1 MIVESPSHA
10 MLISIMIFLFVPD
23 KGNFYS
29 ILMERPGPVRNVTRQ
44 RKGARAAADRSTARR
59 PANTKPARSY
69 ADLNREISG
78 RYESLSKRLRQI
90 AEFALKHPNEIAIE
104 SIAVIAQHAGVQPS
118 ALIRFAKAFGFEGFS
133 DLQRIFQQ
141 RLRESRPSYSERIAA
156 MREELNAQRD
166 HGPQAILTRFAE
178 ANIAALQHLC
188 EETKAGDLDRAVQIL
203 RRAETIHLVAQ
214 RRSFP
219 LAAYLYYALS
229 KIGRRAHLI
238 DAVGGM
244 DTEQRQLM
252 EPRDALVAVTYA
264 DYTPRVVETVTF
276 AAQRKVPVIGI
287 TDQPLS
293 PLTAQCD
300 VVFYVED
307 AAVHDF
313 RSLGA
318 SMCLA
323 QALVVALGATG

>member
-1 MIVESPSHA
+1 M
-10 MLISIMIFLFVPD
+10 
-23 KGNFYS
+23 
-29 ILMERPGPVRNVTRQ
+29 TRQ
-44 RKGARAAADRSTARR
+44 RKDTRSGSRSANDRPTGKR
-59 PANTKPARSY
+59 PAAIKSARNL
-69 ADLNREISG
+69 ADLNREISS
-78 RYESLSKRLRQI
+78 RYEDLSKRLRQI

-156 MREELNAQRD
+156 MREELNSQRD

-188 EETKAGDLDRAVQIL
+188 EETKSGDLDRAVEIL

-229 KIGRRAHLI
+229 KIGRRANLI
-238 DAVGGM
+238 DAIGGM

-264 DYTPRVVETVTF
+264 DYTPRVVETVAF

-323 QALVVALGATG
+323 QSLVVALGAAG

>member
-1 MIVESPSHA
+1 MA
-10 MLISIMIFLFVPD
+10 
-23 KGNFYS
+23 
-29 ILMERPGPVRNVTRQ
+29 
-44 RKGARAAADRSTARR
+44 RSTSSGKRMGGRR
-59 PANTKPARSY
+59 PAAAPGLTY
-69 ADLNREISG
+69 AELNREIST

-90 AEFALKHPNEIAIE
+90 AEFALKNPNEIAIE
-104 SIAVIAQHAGVQPS
+104 SIAVIAAHAGVQPS
-118 ALIRFAKAFGFEGFS
+118 ALIRFAKAFGFDGFS

-156 MREELNAQRD
+156 MREEMTGRRD
-166 HGPQAILTRFAE
+166 RGPQAILTRFAE

-188 EETKAGDLDRAVQIL
+188 EETKSADLDRAVQIL
-203 RRAETIHLVAQ
+203 RKAETIHLLAQ
-214 RRSFP
+214 RRAFP

-238 DAVGGM
+238 DAIGGM

-252 EPRDALVAVTYA
+252 TPRDALVAITYA
-264 DYTPRVVETVTF
+264 DYTPRVVETVAY

-293 PLTAQCD
+293 PLTPQSD

-323 QALVVALGATG
+323 QALVVTLGTAG

>member
-1 MIVESPSHA
+1 MA
-10 MLISIMIFLFVPD
+10 
-23 KGNFYS
+23 
-29 ILMERPGPVRNVTRQ
+29 
-44 RKGARAAADRSTARR
+44 RSTSSSKRIGGRR
-59 PANTKPARSY
+59 PAAAPGLTY
-69 ADLNREISG
+69 ADLNREIST

-90 AEFALKHPNEIAIE
+90 AEFALKNPNEIAIE
-104 SIAVIAQHAGVQPS
+104 SIAVIAAHAGVQPS
-118 ALIRFAKAFGFEGFS
+118 ALIRFAKAFGFDGFS

-156 MREELNAQRD
+156 MREEMTGRRD
-166 HGPQAILTRFAE
+166 QGPQAILTRFAE

-188 EETKAGDLDRAVQIL
+188 EETKAADLDRAVQIL
-203 RRAETIHLVAQ
+203 RKAETIHLLAQ
-214 RRSFP
+214 RRAFP

-238 DAVGGM
+238 DAIGGM
-244 DTEQRQLM
+244 DMEQRQLM
-252 EPRDALVAVTYA
+252 SAKDALVAITYA
-264 DYTPRVVETVTF
+264 DYTPRVVETVAY

-293 PLTAQCD
+293 PLTPQSD

-323 QALVVALGATG
+323 QALVVTLGTAG

>member
-1 MIVESPSHA
+1 MPRRKKPSKA
-10 MLISIMIFLFVPD
+10 S
-23 KGNFYS
+23 G
-29 ILMERPGPVRNVTRQ
+29 Q
-44 RKGARAAADRSTARR
+44 AAARR
-59 PANTKPARSY
+59 QAGAMAANAAGLTY
-69 ADLNREISG
+69 ASLNREIST

-104 SIAVIAQHAGVQPS
+104 SIAVIATHAEVQPS
-118 ALIRFAKAFGFEGFS
+118 ALIRFAKAFGFDGFS

-141 RLRESRPSYSERIAA
+141 RLRESRPSYTERISA
-156 MREELNAQRD
+156 MREEMTGRRD
-166 HGPQAILTRFAE
+166 QGPQAILTRFAE

-188 EETKAGDLDRAVQIL
+188 EETKAADLERAVQIL
-203 RRAETIHLVAQ
+203 RKAETIHLVAQ
-214 RRSFP
+214 RRAFP

-238 DAVGGM
+238 DAIGGM
-244 DTEQRQLM
+244 DMEQRQLM
-252 EPRDALVAVTYA
+252 SPRDALVAITYA
-264 DYTPRVVETVTF
+264 DYTPRVVETVAF

-293 PLTAQCD
+293 PLTPQSD

-323 QALVVALGATG
+323 QALVVALGTTG

>member
-1 MIVESPSHA
+1 MA
-10 MLISIMIFLFVPD
+10 RGRTTARA
-23 KGNFYS
+23 KA
-29 ILMERPGPVRNVTRQ
+29 
-44 RKGARAAADRSTARR
+44 GARRQPVAASGIT
-59 PANTKPARSY
+59 Y
-69 ADLNREISG
+69 ADLNREIST
-78 RYESLSKRLRQI
+78 RYDSLSKRLRQI
-90 AEFALKHPNEIAIE
+90 AEFALKNPNEIAIE
-104 SIAVIAQHAGVQPS
+104 SIAVIAAHADVQPS
-118 ALIRFAKAFGFEGFS
+118 ALIRFAKAFGFDGFS

-156 MREELNAQRD
+156 MREEMTGRSDQ
-166 HGPQAILTRFAE
+166 GPQAILTRFAE

-188 EETKAGDLDRAVQIL
+188 EETKAADLDRAVQIL
-203 RRAETIHLVAQ
+203 RKAETIHLLAQ
-214 RRSFP
+214 RRAFP

-238 DAVGGM
+238 DAIGGM
-244 DTEQRQLM
+244 DAEQRQLM
-252 EPRDALVAVTYA
+252 TPRDALVAITYA
-264 DYTPRVVETVTF
+264 DYTPRVVETVAF

-293 PLTAQCD
+293 PLTPQSD
-300 VVFYVED
+300 VVFYIED

-323 QALVVALGATG
+323 QALVVTLGTAG

>member
-1 MIVESPSHA
+1 M
-10 MLISIMIFLFVPD
+10 
-23 KGNFYS
+23 
-29 ILMERPGPVRNVTRQ
+29 
-44 RKGARAAADRSTARR
+44 
-59 PANTKPARSY
+59 
-69 ADLNREISG
+69 
-78 RYESLSKRLRQI
+78 
-90 AEFALKHPNEIAIE
+90 
-104 SIAVIAQHAGVQPS
+104 
-118 ALIRFAKAFGFEGFS
+118 
-133 DLQRIFQQ
+133 
-141 RLRESRPSYSERIAA
+141 
-156 MREELNAQRD
+156 
-166 HGPQAILTRFAE
+166 
-178 ANIAALQHLC
+178 
-188 EETKAGDLDRAVQIL
+188 
-203 RRAETIHLVAQ
+203 AQ

-238 DAVGGM
+238 DAIGGM
-244 DTEQRQLM
+244 DQEQRSLM

-264 DYTPRVVETVTF
+264 DYTPRVVETV
-276 AAQRKVPVIGI
+276 AVAVQRKVPVVGI

-323 QALVVALGATG
+323 QSLVVALGATG

>member
-1 MIVESPSHA
+1 MSRSKSTGKA
-10 MLISIMIFLFVPD
+10 GRSA
-23 KGNFYS
+23 
-29 ILMERPGPVRNVTRQ
+29 Q
-44 RKGARAAADRSTARR
+44 RRAAASSGI
-59 PANTKPARSY
+59 SY
-69 ADLNREISG
+69 AELNREIST
-78 RYESLSKRLRQI
+78 RYETLSKRLRQI

-104 SIAVIAQHAGVQPS
+104 SIAVIASHAGVQPS
-118 ALIRFAKAFGFEGFS
+118 ALIRFAKAFGFDGFS

-141 RLRESRPSYSERIAA
+141 RLRESRPSYTERISA
-156 MREELNAQRD
+156 MREEMTGRSDQ
-166 HGPQAILTRFAE
+166 GPQAILTRFAE
-178 ANIAALQHLC
+178 ANVAALQHLC
-188 EETKAGDLDRAVQIL
+188 EETKAADLERAVQIL
-203 RRAETIHLVAQ
+203 RKAETIHLMAQ
-214 RRSFP
+214 RRAFP
-219 LAAYLYYALS
+219 LAAYLYYAVS

-238 DAVGGM
+238 DAIGGM

-252 EPRDALVAVTYA
+252 SPRDALVAITYA

-276 AAQRKVPVIGI
+276 AAQRKVPVLGI

-293 PLTAQCD
+293 PLTPQSD

-323 QALVVALGATG
+323 QALVVALGTTG

>member
-1 MIVESPSHA
+1 MRSLTNRPSGRRSSA
-10 MLISIMIFLFVPD
+10 VKSTQ
-23 KGNFYS
+23 NF
-29 ILMERPGPVRNVTRQ
+29 
-44 RKGARAAADRSTARR
+44 
-59 PANTKPARSY
+59 
-69 ADLNREISG
+69 ADLNREISS
-78 RYESLSKRLRQI
+78 RYDDLSKRLRQI

-156 MREELNAQRD
+156 MREELHGQRD
-166 HGPQAILTRFAE
+166 HGPLAILTRFAE

-188 EETKAGDLDRAVQIL
+188 EETKASDLDSAVRIL
-203 RRAETIHLVAQ
+203 KRAETIHLVAQ

-219 LAAYLYYALS
+219 LAAYLYYALC
-229 KIGRRAHLI
+229 KIGRRANLI
-238 DAVGGM
+238 DAIGGM
-244 DTEQRQLM
+244 DQEQRSLM
-252 EPRDALVAVTYA
+252 EPRDALVAITYA
-264 DYTPRVVETVTF
+264 DYTPRVVETVAF

-300 VVFYVED
+300 VVFHVED

-323 QALVVALGATG
+323 QSLVVALGATV

>member
-1 MIVESPSHA
+1 MARSKSTGKA
-10 MLISIMIFLFVPD
+10 GGRSA
-23 KGNFYS
+23 
-29 ILMERPGPVRNVTRQ
+29 Q
-44 RKGARAAADRSTARR
+44 RRAAASAGI
-59 PANTKPARSY
+59 SY
-69 ADLNREISG
+69 AELNREIST
-78 RYESLSKRLRQI
+78 RYETLSKRLRQI

-104 SIAVIAQHAGVQPS
+104 SIAVIASHAGVQPS
-118 ALIRFAKAFGFEGFS
+118 ALIRFAKAFGFDGFS

-141 RLRESRPSYSERIAA
+141 RLRESRPSYTERISA
-156 MREELNAQRD
+156 MREEMTGRSD
-166 HGPQAILTRFAE
+166 KGPQAILTRFAE
-178 ANIAALQHLC
+178 ANVAALQHLC
-188 EETKAGDLDRAVQIL
+188 EETKAADLDRAVQIL
-203 RRAETIHLVAQ
+203 RKAETIHLVAQ
-214 RRSFP
+214 RRAFP
-219 LAAYLYYALS
+219 LAAYLYYAVS

-238 DAVGGM
+238 DAIGGM

-252 EPRDALVAVTYA
+252 SPKDALVAITYA
-264 DYTPRVVETVTF
+264 DYTPRVVETVAF

-293 PLTAQCD
+293 PLTPQSD

-323 QALVVALGATG
+323 QALVVALGTTG

>member
-1 MIVESPSHA
+1 MPKRKSLTS
-10 MLISIMIFLFVPD
+10 S
-23 KGNFYS
+23 G
-29 ILMERPGPVRNVTRQ
+29 TR
-44 RKGARAAADRSTARR
+44 ARR
-59 PANTKPARSY
+59 ATASTGGPA
-69 ADLNREISG
+69 DVVGLNREISA
-78 RYESLSKRLRQI
+78 RYPTLSKRLRQI

-156 MREELNAQRD
+156 MREELHGQSD
-166 HGPQAILTRFAE
+166 HGPLAILTRFAE

-188 EETKAGDLDRAVQIL
+188 EETKASDLDRAVQIL
-203 RRAETIHLVAQ
+203 RKAETIHLVAQ

-229 KIGRRAHLI
+229 KIGRRANLI
-238 DAVGGM
+238 DAIGGM
-244 DTEQRQLM
+244 DQEQRLLM
-252 EPRDALVAVTYA
+252 EPRDALVAITYA
-264 DYTPRVVETVTF
+264 DYTPRVVETVAF
-276 AAQRKVPVIGI
+276 AAQRKVPVVGI

>member
-1 MIVESPSHA
+1 MARSKSTGKA
-10 MLISIMIFLFVPD
+10 GRSA
-23 KGNFYS
+23 
-29 ILMERPGPVRNVTRQ
+29 Q
-44 RKGARAAADRSTARR
+44 RRAAAGGI
-59 PANTKPARSY
+59 SY
-69 ADLNREISG
+69 AELNREIST
-78 RYESLSKRLRQI
+78 RYDTLSKRLRQI

-104 SIAVIAQHAGVQPS
+104 SIAVIASHAGVQPS
-118 ALIRFAKAFGFEGFS
+118 ALIRFAKAFGFDGFS

-141 RLRESRPSYSERIAA
+141 RLRESRPSYTERIDA
-156 MREELNAQRD
+156 MREEMTGRSD

-178 ANIAALQHLC
+178 ANVAALQHLC
-188 EETKAGDLDRAVQIL
+188 EETKAADLERAVQIL
-203 RRAETIHLVAQ
+203 RKAETIHLVAQ
-214 RRSFP
+214 RRAFP

-238 DAVGGM
+238 DAIGGM

-252 EPRDALVAVTYA
+252 SPRDALVAITYA
-264 DYTPRVVETVTF
+264 DYTPRVVETVAF

-293 PLTAQCD
+293 PLTPQSD

-323 QALVVALGATG
+323 QALVVALGTTG

>member
-1 MIVESPSHA
+1 MP
-10 MLISIMIFLFVPD
+10 
-23 KGNFYS
+23 
-29 ILMERPGPVRNVTRQ
+29 R
-44 RKGARAAADRSTARR
+44 RKNLTSAGARGSRRAAAAAAVGPLDVVG
-59 PANTKPARSY
+59 
-69 ADLNREISG
+69 LNRAIST
-78 RYESLSKRLRQI
+78 RYPTLSKRLRQI

-104 SIAVIAQHAGVQPS
+104 SIAVIAQHADVQPS

-156 MREELNAQRD
+156 MREELDAQRD

-188 EETKAGDLDRAVQIL
+188 EETKADDLDRAVQIL

-238 DAVGGM
+238 DAIGGM

-252 EPRDALVAVTYA
+252 APRDALVAVTYA
-264 DYTPRVVETVTF
+264 DYTPRVVETVAF

-293 PLTAQCD
+293 PLAAQCD

-323 QALVVALGATG
+323 QALVVALGAAG

>member
-1 MIVESPSHA
+1 MS
-10 MLISIMIFLFVPD
+10 
-23 KGNFYS
+23 K
-29 ILMERPGPVRNVTRQ
+29 
-44 RKGARAAADRSTARR
+44 RKGLASSGTRARRAAASTGG
-59 PANTKPARSY
+59 PA
-69 ADLNREISG
+69 DIVGLNREISA
-78 RYESLSKRLRQI
+78 RYPTLSKRLRQI

-156 MREELNAQRD
+156 MREELHGQRD

-203 RRAETIHLVAQ
+203 RKAETIHLVAQ

-219 LAAYLYYALS
+219 LTAYLYYALS

-238 DAVGGM
+238 DAIGGM
-244 DTEQRQLM
+244 DQEQRLLM

-264 DYTPRVVETVTF
+264 DYTPRVVETVAF
-276 AAQRKVPVIGI
+276 AAQRKVPVVGI

-323 QALVVALGATG
+323 QSLVVALGATG

>member
-1 MIVESPSHA
+1 V
-10 MLISIMIFLFVPD
+10 V
-23 KGNFYS
+23 
-29 ILMERPGPVRNVTRQ
+29 
-44 RKGARAAADRSTARR
+44 
-59 PANTKPARSY
+59 
-69 ADLNREISG
+69 
-78 RYESLSKRLRQI
+78 
-90 AEFALKHPNEIAIE
+90 AIE
-104 SIAVIAQHAGVQPS
+104 SITVIAQHAGVQPS

-133 DLQRIFQQ
+133 DLQRIFRQ

-156 MREELNAQRD
+156 MREELNTQRD

-203 RRAETIHLVAQ
+203 RKAETIHLVAQ

-229 KIGRRAHLI
+229 KIGRRANLI
-238 DAVGGM
+238 DAIGGM
-244 DTEQRQLM
+244 DLEQRQLM

-264 DYTPRVVETVTF
+264 DYTPRVVDTVTF
-276 AAQRKVPVIGI
+276 AKERKVPVIGI

-323 QALVVALGATG
+323 QAMVVALGAAG

>member
-1 MIVESPSHA
+1 MT
-10 MLISIMIFLFVPD
+10 
-23 KGNFYS
+23 
-29 ILMERPGPVRNVTRQ
+29 RPRKDTRFAS
-44 RKGARAAADRSTARR
+44 RSAADRSTVRR
-59 PANTKPARSY
+59 SAAVKSAQNF

-78 RYESLSKRLRQI
+78 RYENLSKRLQQI

-118 ALIRFAKAFGFEGFS
+118 ALIRFAKAFGFDGFS

-156 MREELNAQRD
+156 MREELNTQRD

-203 RRAETIHLVAQ
+203 KRAETIHLVAQ

-229 KIGRRAHLI
+229 KIGRRANLI
-238 DAVGGM
+238 DAIGGM
-244 DTEQRQLM
+244 DQEQRLLM
-252 EPRDALVAVTYA
+252 ESRDALVAVTYA
-264 DYTPRVVETVTF
+264 DYTPRVVETVAF
-276 AAQRKVPVIGI
+276 AAQRKVPVVGI

>member
-1 MIVESPSHA
+1 M
-10 MLISIMIFLFVPD
+10 
-23 KGNFYS
+23 
-29 ILMERPGPVRNVTRQ
+29 
-44 RKGARAAADRSTARR
+44 
-59 PANTKPARSY
+59 ARSKSAGRKAGKAKRTADAGISY
-69 ADLNREISG
+69 AELNREIST

-104 SIAVIAQHAGVQPS
+104 SIAVIASHADVQPS
-118 ALIRFAKAFGFEGFS
+118 ALIRFAKAFGFDGFS

-141 RLRESRPSYSERIAA
+141 RLRESRPSYTERIAA
-156 MREELNAQRD
+156 MREELTARHDQ
-166 HGPQAILTRFAE
+166 GPQAILTRFAE

-188 EETKAGDLDRAVQIL
+188 EETKAADLDRAVQIL
-203 RRAETIHLVAQ
+203 RKAETIHLLAQ
-214 RRSFP
+214 RRAFP

-238 DAVGGM
+238 DALGGM
-244 DTEQRQLM
+244 DMEQRQLM
-252 EPRDALVAVTYA
+252 SPKDALVAITYA
-264 DYTPRVVETVTF
+264 DYTPRVVETVAY

-293 PLTAQCD
+293 PLTPQSD

-323 QALVVALGATG
+323 QALVVTLGTAG

>member
-1 MIVESPSHA
+1 MT
-10 MLISIMIFLFVPD
+10 
-23 KGNFYS
+23 
-29 ILMERPGPVRNVTRQ
+29 RP
-44 RKGARAAADRSTARR
+44 RKDIRSASRAANDRPTGRR
-59 PANTKPARSY
+59 SAAPRSAQNF
-69 ADLNREISG
+69 ADLNREISS

-90 AEFALKHPNEIAIE
+90 AEFALHNPNEIAIE
-104 SIAVIAQHAGVQPS
+104 SIAVIAQHASVQPS

-156 MREELNAQRD
+156 MREELHGQRD
-166 HGPQAILTRFAE
+166 HGPQAVLMRFAE

-188 EETKAGDLDRAVQIL
+188 EETKAGDLDRAVEIL

-238 DAVGGM
+238 DAIGGM
-244 DTEQRQLM
+244 DQEQRLLM

-264 DYTPRVVETVTF
+264 DYTPRVVETVAF
-276 AAQRKVPVIGI
+276 AAQHKVPVIGI

-323 QALVVALGATG
+323 QSLVVALGATG

>member
-1 MIVESPSHA
+1 MSKLKRE
-10 MLISIMIFLFVPD
+10 
-23 KGNFYS
+23 K
-29 ILMERPGPVRNVTRQ
+29 RP
-44 RKGARAAADRSTARR
+44 AADRPTSRR
-59 PANTKPARSY
+59 LAGAKSAQNF
-69 ADLNREISG
+69 ADLNREISS
-78 RYESLSKRLRQI
+78 RYENLSKRLRQI
-90 AEFALKHPNEIAIE
+90 AEFALQNPNEIAIE
-104 SIAVIAQHAGVQPS
+104 SIAVIAQHAEVQPS

-156 MREELNAQRD
+156 MREELHGQSD

-188 EETKAGDLDRAVQIL
+188 EETKASDLDRAVQIL
-203 RRAETIHLVAQ
+203 RKAETIHLVAQ

-229 KIGRRAHLI
+229 KIGRRANLI
-238 DAVGGM
+238 DAIGGM
-244 DTEQRQLM
+244 DQEQRLLM
-252 EPRDALVAVTYA
+252 EPRDALVAITYA
-264 DYTPRVVETVTF
+264 DYTPRVVETVAF
-276 AAQRKVPVIGI
+276 AAQRKVPVVGI

-323 QALVVALGATG
+323 QSLVVALGATG

>member
-1 MIVESPSHA
+1 MSKLKKRKPPAAGRPTSKRLA
-10 MLISIMIFLFVPD
+10 GAKSAQ
-23 KGNFYS
+23 NF
-29 ILMERPGPVRNVTRQ
+29 
-44 RKGARAAADRSTARR
+44 
-59 PANTKPARSY
+59 
-69 ADLNREISG
+69 ADLNREISS

-90 AEFALKHPNEIAIE
+90 AEFALHNPNEIAIE

-156 MREELNAQRD
+156 MREELHSKSDQ
-166 HGPQAILTRFAE
+166 GPQAILTRFAE

-188 EETKAGDLDRAVQIL
+188 EEAKASDLNRAVQIL
-203 RRAETIHLVAQ
+203 RKAETIHLVAQ

-219 LAAYLYYALS
+219 LAVYLYYALS
-229 KIGRRAHLI
+229 KIGRRTNLI
-238 DAVGGM
+238 DAIGGM
-244 DTEQRQLM
+244 DQEQRLLM

-264 DYTPRVVETVTF
+264 DYTPRVVETVAF
-276 AAQRKVPVIGI
+276 AAQRKVPVVGI

>member
-1 MIVESPSHA
+1 MSKLKRE
-10 MLISIMIFLFVPD
+10 
-23 KGNFYS
+23 K
-29 ILMERPGPVRNVTRQ
+29 RP
-44 RKGARAAADRSTARR
+44 AADRPTKRR
-59 PANTKPARSY
+59 AAGAKPAQNL

-78 RYESLSKRLRQI
+78 RYENLSKRLRQI

-156 MREELNAQRD
+156 MREELHGQSD

-203 RRAETIHLVAQ
+203 RKAETIHLVAQ

-229 KIGRRAHLI
+229 KIGRRANLI
-238 DAVGGM
+238 DAIGGM
-244 DTEQRQLM
+244 DQEQRLLM
-252 EPRDALVAVTYA
+252 EPRDALVAITYA
-264 DYTPRVVETVTF
+264 DYTPRVVETVAF
-276 AAQRKVPVIGI
+276 AAQRKVPVVGI

-323 QALVVALGATG
+323 QSLVVALGATG

>member
-1 MIVESPSHA
+1 MSKLKRE
-10 MLISIMIFLFVPD
+10 
-23 KGNFYS
+23 K
-29 ILMERPGPVRNVTRQ
+29 RP
-44 RKGARAAADRSTARR
+44 AADRPSSKRLAG
-59 PANTKPARSY
+59 AKSAQNL
-69 ADLNREISG
+69 ADLNREISS
-78 RYESLSKRLRQI
+78 RYEDLSKRLRQI
-90 AEFALKHPNEIAIE
+90 AEFALQNPNEIAIE

-156 MREELNAQRD
+156 MREELHGQSD

-188 EETKAGDLDRAVQIL
+188 EETKASDLDRAVQIL
-203 RRAETIHLVAQ
+203 RKAETIHLVAQ

-229 KIGRRAHLI
+229 KIGRRANLI
-238 DAVGGM
+238 DAIGGM
-244 DTEQRQLM
+244 DQEQRLLM
-252 EPRDALVAVTYA
+252 EPRDALVAITYA
-264 DYTPRVVETVTF
+264 DYTPRVVETVAF
-276 AAQRKVPVIGI
+276 AAQRKVPVVGI

-323 QALVVALGATG
+323 QSLVVALGATG

>member
-1 MIVESPSHA
+1 MRS
-10 MLISIMIFLFVPD
+10 
-23 KGNFYS
+23 GNRGAA
-29 ILMERPGPVRNVTRQ
+29 ERPVN
-44 RKGARAAADRSTARR
+44 KR
-59 PANTKPARSY
+59 PAGGETERTL
-69 ADLNREISG
+69 ADLNREISSG
-78 RYESLSKRLRQI
+78 YESLSNRLRQI
-90 AEFALKHPNEIAIE
+90 AEYALAHPNEIAIE
-104 SIAVIAQHAGVQPS
+104 SIAVIARHAGVQPS
-118 ALIRFAKAFGFEGFS
+118 ALIRFAKAFDFEGFS

-156 MREELNAQRD
+156 MREELTSRRD

-188 EETKAGDLDRAVQIL
+188 EETKSGDLDRAVQLL

-238 DAVGGM
+238 DAIGGM
-244 DTEQRQLM
+244 DQEQRLLM
-252 EPRDALVAVTYA
+252 EPRDTLVAITYA
-264 DYTPRVVETVTF
+264 DYTPRVLDAVAF
-276 AAQRKVPVIGI
+276 ASRRKVSVIGI

-323 QALVVALGATG
+323 QSLVVALGATE

>member
-1 MIVESPSHA
+1 MARS
-10 MLISIMIFLFVPD
+10 
-23 KGNFYS
+23 
-29 ILMERPGPVRNVTRQ
+29 RTRI
-44 RKGARAAADRSTARR
+44 KAKTGARRQAAASVT
-59 PANTKPARSY
+59 Y
-69 ADLNREISG
+69 ADLNREIST

-90 AEFALKHPNEIAIE
+90 AEFALKNPNEIAIE
-104 SIAVIAQHAGVQPS
+104 SIAVIAAHAGVQPS
-118 ALIRFAKAFGFEGFS
+118 ALIRFAKAFGFDGFS

-156 MREELNAQRD
+156 MREEMTGRSDQ
-166 HGPQAILTRFAE
+166 GPQAILTRFAE

-188 EETKAGDLDRAVQIL
+188 EETKSADLDRAVQIL
-203 RRAETIHLVAQ
+203 RKAETIHLLAQ
-214 RRSFP
+214 RRAFP

-238 DAVGGM
+238 DAIGGM

-252 EPRDALVAVTYA
+252 TPRDALVAITYA
-264 DYTPRVVETVTF
+264 DYTPRVVETVAF

-293 PLTAQCD
+293 PLTPQSD

-323 QALVVALGATG
+323 QALVVTLGTAG

>member
-1 MIVESPSHA
+1 MSKLKRE
-10 MLISIMIFLFVPD
+10 
-23 KGNFYS
+23 K
-29 ILMERPGPVRNVTRQ
+29 RR
-44 RKGARAAADRSTARR
+44 AADRPSSRR
-59 PANTKPARSY
+59 LAGAKSAENL
-69 ADLNREISG
+69 ADLNREISS
-78 RYESLSKRLRQI
+78 RYEDLSKRLRQI
-90 AEFALKHPNEIAIE
+90 AEFALQNPNEIAIE

-156 MREELNAQRD
+156 MREELHGQSD

-188 EETKAGDLDRAVQIL
+188 EETKASDLDRAVQIL
-203 RRAETIHLVAQ
+203 RKAETIYLVAQ

-229 KIGRRAHLI
+229 KIGRRANLI
-238 DAVGGM
+238 DAIGGM
-244 DTEQRQLM
+244 DQEQRLLM
-252 EPRDALVAVTYA
+252 EPRDALVAITYA
-264 DYTPRVVETVTF
+264 DYTPRVVETVAF
-276 AAQRKVPVIGI
+276 AAQRKVPVVGI

-323 QALVVALGATG
+323 QSLVVALGATG

>member
-1 MIVESPSHA
+1 MPRS
-10 MLISIMIFLFVPD
+10 
-23 KGNFYS
+23 KGTGKS
-29 ILMERPGPVRNVTRQ
+29 GGRTAQ
-44 RKGARAAADRSTARR
+44 RRAAAAGI
-59 PANTKPARSY
+59 SY
-69 ADLNREISG
+69 AELNREIST
-78 RYESLSKRLRQI
+78 RYETLSKRLRQI

-104 SIAVIAQHAGVQPS
+104 SIAVIAAHAGVQPS
-118 ALIRFAKAFGFEGFS
+118 ALIRFAKAFGFDGFS

-141 RLRESRPSYSERIAA
+141 RLRESRPSYTERISA
-156 MREELNAQRD
+156 MREEMTGRSDQ
-166 HGPQAILTRFAE
+166 GPQAILTRFAE
-178 ANIAALQHLC
+178 ANVAALQHLC
-188 EETKAGDLDRAVQIL
+188 EETKAADLERAVQIL
-203 RRAETIHLVAQ
+203 RKAETIHLVAQ
-214 RRSFP
+214 RRAFP
-219 LAAYLYYALS
+219 LAAYLYYAVS

-238 DAVGGM
+238 DAIGGM

-252 EPRDALVAVTYA
+252 SPRDALVAITYA

-293 PLTAQCD
+293 PLTPQSD

-323 QALVVALGATG
+323 QALVVALGTTG